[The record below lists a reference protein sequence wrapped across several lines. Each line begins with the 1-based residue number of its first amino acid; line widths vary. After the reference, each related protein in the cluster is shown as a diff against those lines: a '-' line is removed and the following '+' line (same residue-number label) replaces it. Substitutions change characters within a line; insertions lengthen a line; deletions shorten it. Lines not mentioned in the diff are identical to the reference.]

1 MLYFSFEKKLC
12 KINSISLTEKLDIET
27 VCFVLILQNK
37 KMGEYMIIENLY
49 YTETHEWIKVDGDKA
64 YLGITDYAQ
73 HELGDIVYVEL
84 PESGD
89 DINTGE
95 AFGSIEAVKAV
106 EDLIAPISGEVLKI
120 NENLADNPELI
131 NKSAFEEGWLIQI
144 KIADKG
150 ELDKLLNSKAYEK
163 LIEE

>member
-1 MLYFSFEKKLC
+1 
-12 KINSISLTEKLDIET
+12 
-27 VCFVLILQNK
+27 
-37 KMGEYMIIENLY
+37 MIIENLY